1 MSRRYL
7 RSLAKAAAGRS
18 SGEPGQVE
26 AGAPPPAPVVGIV
39 EEFSRRLV
47 RGWVVVGPHAPPTRV
62 DLYVD
67 DLLLASTYATPDA
80 PMSGSDSVLR
90 GGRSTE
96 DGGHDAAPLVHAWQ
110 APPVP
115 GPADDR
121 RNSGRQIRTFS
132 FRFRGVWR
140 YLNKRTAVSV
150 QVGEHRLPI
159 NGHGMYLTPPRRGQ
173 QSMAELREL
182 MITGHVLSQ
191 DGRIQLSK
199 TLDAR
204 WQAQVMELYGRLRTV
219 FADELGHDL
228 FFIYGTLLGAVREG
242 GFIGHDID
250 MDAAYVSAERSGPA
264 AAHELV
270 AIALRLI
277 ELGYEVEC
285 HATALHV
292 TDPRQAG
299 ERLDIFHTW
308 FDTGGVLRFPWG
320 VAGTSVVTEAE
331 WGGTR
336 EIDFPPGRGLV
347 PVAAEAVVECLYGAD
362 WRRPKP
368 GFSWVLARTDA
379 AVEGEV
385 AEAERTKVYWANF
398 YAHHSYTSG
407 SSFFEFVDGRED
419 TPATVVDIGCG
430 DGRDALAF
438 GGAGRRVLGL
448 DQSPVGIDHAT
459 ARAAKAHLEDT
470 VSFRECD
477 VADTAALGEVLQHA
491 MDPTDG
497 PVLYYL
503 RFFLHAI
510 DESTQRGLLDAI
522 GTHARPGD
530 SFAAEFRTDKDEP
543 NTKVHRG
550 HYRRYQNAE
559 ALLDDLRARGWK
571 VTHQEE
577 GTGLSPYGEE
587 DPVLCRVV
595 AHRPAG

>member
-18 SGEPGQVE
+18 TTPPEPEQVE
-26 AGAPPPAPVVGIV
+26 LPPAPVVGIV

-47 RGWVVVGPHAPPTRV
+47 RGWVVVGPEAPATRV
-62 DLYVD
+62 DLYLD
-67 DLLLASTYATPDA
+67 SLLLASTYATPDA
-80 PMSGSDSVLR
+80 AMSGADSVLR
-90 GGRSTE
+90 GGRPV
-96 DGGHDAAPLVHAWQ
+96 DGAEQDVVPLVHAWQ

-115 GPADDR
+115 GPEDDR

-132 FRFRGVWR
+132 FRVRGVWR
-140 YLNKRTAVSV
+140 YLSKRTKVSV

-159 NGHGMYLTPPRRGQ
+159 NGHGMFLLPPQRGR
-173 QSMAELREL
+173 QSMSELRKL
-182 MITGHVLSQ
+182 MRTGHVLSQ

-199 TLDAR
+199 TLDTE
-204 WQAQVMELYGRLRTV
+204 WQAQVMELYARLRAV
-219 FADELGHDL
+219 FAEEFGHDL

-250 MDAAYVSAERSGPA
+250 MDAAYVSAERTGPA
-264 AAHELV
+264 AARELA

-285 HATALHV
+285 HTTALHV
-292 TDPRQAG
+292 TDPRQPG
-299 ERLDIFHTW
+299 DRLDIFHTW
-308 FDTGGVLRFPWG
+308 FDTGGVMRFPWG
-320 VAGTSVVTEAE
+320 IAGTSVVSEAE
-331 WGGTR
+331 WSGTH

-347 PVAAEAVVECLYGAD
+347 PVQAEAVVECLYGAD

-379 AVEGEV
+379 AVDGEV
-385 AEAERTKVYWANF
+385 SDADRTKVYWANF

-407 SSFFEFVDGRED
+407 SPFFEFIEGRED
-419 TPATVVDIGCG
+419 TRGTVVDVGCG

-438 GGAGRRVLGL
+438 GAAGRRVLGL
-448 DQSPVGIDHAT
+448 DQSPVGIAHAT
-459 ARAAKAHLEDT
+459 ARAVEAHLEER

-477 VADTAALGEVLQHA
+477 VSDTAGLGAALDLSVDLA
-491 MDPTDG
+491 AD

-510 DESTQRGLLDAI
+510 DEDTQKLLMDAI
-522 GTHARPGD
+522 GAHARPGD
-530 SFAAEFRTDKDEP
+530 CFAAEFRTDRDEA
-543 NTKVHRG
+543 TAKVHDG

-559 ALLDDLRARGWK
+559 LFLDDVRARGWD
-571 VTHQEE
+571 VTHLEE

-587 DPVLCRVV
+587 DPVLCRVI
-595 AHRPAG
+595 AHRPPS

>member
-7 RSLAKAAAGRS
+7 RSLAKAAVGRS
-18 SGEPGQVE
+18 EPE
-26 AGAPPPAPVVGIV
+26 PTAPAPPPSAPVIGIV

-47 RGWVVVGPHAPPTRV
+47 RGWVVVGPQAPATRV
-62 DLYVD
+62 DLFVD

-80 PMSGSDSVLR
+80 AMSGSDSVLR
-90 GGRSTE
+90 GGQPS
-96 DGGHDAAPLVHAWQ
+96 DGDGQDAVPLVHAWQ

-132 FRFRGVWR
+132 FRVRGVWKF
-140 YLNKRTAVSV
+140 LNKRSTVSL

-159 NGHGMYLTPPRRGQ
+159 NGHGMFLTPPKRGQ
-173 QSMAELREL
+173 HSMAELREL
-182 MITGHVLSQ
+182 MRTGHVLSQ

-199 TLDAR
+199 TLDTQ
-204 WQAQVMELYGRLRTV
+204 WQSQVMELYERLRAV
-219 FADELGHDL
+219 FAEEFGHDL

-250 MDAAYVSAERSGPA
+250 FDAAYVSDERSGPA
-264 AAHELV
+264 AGRELAAV
-270 AIALRLI
+270 ALRLI
-277 ELGYEVEC
+277 ELGYEVEI
-285 HATALHV
+285 HTTALHV
-292 TDPRQAG
+292 TDPSRPG
-299 ERLDIFHTW
+299 DRVDVFHTW

-331 WGGTR
+331 WSGTR

-347 PVAAEAVVECLYGAD
+347 PVQAEAVVECLYGAD

-385 AEAERTKVYWANF
+385 PEPERTKVYWANF

-407 SSFFEFVDGRED
+407 SPFFEFVEGRRD
-419 TPATVVDIGCG
+419 TPGTVVDLGCG

-438 GGAGRRVLGL
+438 GAAGRRVLGL
-448 DQSPVGIDHAT
+448 DQSPVGIDHAA
-459 ARAAKAHLEDT
+459 ARAVKGHLEET
-470 VSFRECD
+470 VRFRECD
-477 VADTAALGEVLQHA
+477 VADTAALGDALDDVVNPSA
-491 MDPTDG
+491 D

-510 DESTQRGLLDAI
+510 DENTQRGLLDAI
-522 GTHARPGD
+522 GAHARPGD
-530 SFAAEFRTDKDEP
+530 GFAAEFRSDKDEAT
-543 NTKVHRG
+543 TKVHEG

-559 ALLDDLRARGWK
+559 VFLDDLRARGWE

-587 DPVLCRVV
+587 DPVLCRVI
-595 AHRPAG
+595 AHRPTS

>member
-7 RSLAKAAAGRS
+7 RSLAKAAVGRT
-18 SGEPGQVE
+18 EPEQTAV
-26 AGAPPPAPVVGIV
+26 APQPSAPVIGIV

-47 RGWVVVGPHAPPTRV
+47 RGWVVVGPQAPATRV
-62 DLYVD
+62 DLFVD

-80 PMSGSDSVLR
+80 AMSGSDSVLR
-90 GGRSTE
+90 SGQPTE
-96 DGGHDAAPLVHAWQ
+96 GAEQVAVPLVHSWQ

-121 RNSGRQIRTFS
+121 RNSARQIRTFS
-132 FRFRGVWR
+132 FRVRGVWQF
-140 YLNKRTAVSV
+140 LNKRSTVSL

-159 NGHGMYLTPPRRGQ
+159 NGHGMFLTPPKKGRR
-173 QSMAELREL
+173 SMAELREL
-182 MITGHVLSQ
+182 METGHVLSQ

-199 TLDAR
+199 TLDVE
-204 WQAQVMELYGRLRTV
+204 WQSQVMELYERLRAL
-219 FADELGHDL
+219 FAEEFGHDL

-250 MDAAYVSAERSGPA
+250 LDAAYLSSERSGPA
-264 AAHELV
+264 AARELA

-285 HATALHV
+285 HTTALHV
-292 TDPRQAG
+292 TDPRQPG
-299 ERLDIFHTW
+299 DRVDVFHTW

-320 VAGTSVVTEAE
+320 VAGTTVVTEDE
-331 WGGTR
+331 WSGTR

-385 AEAERTKVYWANF
+385 SEPDRTKVYWANF

-407 SSFFEFVDGRED
+407 SPFFEFVEGRSD
-419 TPATVVDIGCG
+419 TPGTVVDLGCG

-438 GGAGRRVLGL
+438 GAAGRRVLGL
-448 DQSPVGIDHAT
+448 DQSPVGIDHAA
-459 ARAAKAHLEDT
+459 ARAVKGHLEET
-470 VSFRECD
+470 VRFRECD
-477 VADTAALGEVLQHA
+477 VADTAALGRALDDVVNPSA
-491 MDPTDG
+491 D

-510 DESTQRGLLDAI
+510 DENTQRGLLDAI

-530 SFAAEFRTDKDEP
+530 SFAAEFRTDKDEAT
-543 NTKVHRG
+543 TKVHAG
-550 HYRRYQNAE
+550 HYRRYQSAD
-559 ALLDDLRARGWK
+559 AFLDDLRGRGWE
-571 VTHQEE
+571 VTHHEE

-587 DPVLCRVV
+587 DPVLCRVI
-595 AHRPAG
+595 AHRPTS

>member
-1 MSRRYL
+1 
-7 RSLAKAAAGRS
+7 
-18 SGEPGQVE
+18 
-26 AGAPPPAPVVGIV
+26 
-39 EEFSRRLV
+39 
-47 RGWVVVGPHAPPTRV
+47 
-62 DLYVD
+62 
-67 DLLLASTYATPDA
+67 
-80 PMSGSDSVLR
+80 
-90 GGRSTE
+90 
-96 DGGHDAAPLVHAWQ
+96 
-110 APPVP
+110 
-115 GPADDR
+115 
-121 RNSGRQIRTFS
+121 
-132 FRFRGVWR
+132 
-140 YLNKRTAVSV
+140 
-150 QVGEHRLPI
+150 
-159 NGHGMYLTPPRRGQ
+159 
-173 QSMAELREL
+173 
-182 MITGHVLSQ
+182 
-191 DGRIQLSK
+191 
-199 TLDAR
+199 
-204 WQAQVMELYGRLRTV
+204 
-219 FADELGHDL
+219 
-228 FFIYGTLLGAVREG
+228 
-242 GFIGHDID
+242 
-250 MDAAYVSAERSGPA
+250 
-264 AAHELV
+264 
-270 AIALRLI
+270 
-277 ELGYEVEC
+277 
-285 HATALHV
+285 
-292 TDPRQAG
+292 
-299 ERLDIFHTW
+299 
-308 FDTGGVLRFPWG
+308 
-320 VAGTSVVTEAE
+320 
-331 WGGTR
+331 
-336 EIDFPPGRGLV
+336 V

-438 GGAGRRVLGL
+438 GGSGRRVLGL

-477 VADTAALGEVLQHA
+477 VADTAALGEALQHA

-559 ALLDDLRARGWK
+559 AFLDDLRARGWE

-595 AHRPAG
+595 AHRRSHPV